1 MFTII
6 LANLS
11 QNKTY
16 SVVLITIYARCS
28 AYVSKKSR
36 FNNYLC
42 ICYHNLYMPK
52 EVIKNSKRMVWM
64 DVARGFAI
72 FLVVLSHSVSTSSW
86 EGIPESS
93 ALSAIRD
100 IFMPF
105 RIPLLVFISGF
116 LLEHSIK
123 KGPRRY
129 FDGKLRAVFWPFL
142 IWAIIEAVVVDRGYS
157 SGLIFDVLTTR
168 TGTIWYLQ
176 FLMISYVGFFLLYK
190 SKIPLYVIAPFLI
203 IISSYV
209 PDIIED
215 NLLSRYV
222 FLLGV
227 MFLGVLAGRNVTMW
241 ENISRKTP
249 VLVATGGVTTWLA
262 WLSLHGEMVRY
273 DAVYAPWTILSL
285 VFITG
290 VMMRI
295 PVKSYVS
302 RFLSFVGRNSIVY
315 YVVHCS
321 LLVVMFRTINSQ
333 GWIDN
338 WGDGISTIVT
348 SLTFVVAMAV
358 MTGLVLLQ
366 KKFPILNI
374 PFRFPGS
381 YKPKKNIVIKS

>member
-1 MFTII
+1 
-6 LANLS
+6 
-11 QNKTY
+11 
-16 SVVLITIYARCS
+16 
-28 AYVSKKSR
+28 
-36 FNNYLC
+36 
-42 ICYHNLYMPK
+42 
-52 EVIKNSKRMVWM
+52 
-64 DVARGFAI
+64 
-72 FLVVLSHSVSTSSW
+72 
-86 EGIPESS
+86 
-93 ALSAIRD
+93 
-100 IFMPF
+100 
-105 RIPLLVFISGF
+105 
-116 LLEHSIK
+116 
-123 KGPRRY
+123 
-129 FDGKLRAVFWPFL
+129 
-142 IWAIIEAVVVDRGYS
+142 
-157 SGLIFDVLTTR
+157 
-168 TGTIWYLQ
+168 
-176 FLMISYVGFFLLYK
+176 MISYVGFFLLYK

-227 MFLGVLAGRNVTMW
+227 MFLGVLAGRNVRMW

-249 VLVATGGVTTWLA
+249 VLVATGGVTMWLA

-273 DAVYAPWTILSL
+273 NAVYAPWTILSL

-358 MTGLVLLQ
+358 ITGLVLLQ
-366 KKFPILNI
+366 KKFPILNL